1 MGNSDVGKLP
11 ILGELHSTFRPE
23 IPFPNENHYISIYIY
38 GLKNIP
44 AFVWVGSTGINQVAG
59 FHLALMLIVVGA
71 VKPAGR
77 FRELSVSML
86 DHWTGYVQ
94 HAQVLVLA

>member
-1 MGNSDVGKLP
+1 MSGSLKYWA
-11 ILGELHSTFRPE
+11 S
-23 IPFPNENHYISIYIY
+23 SIQHFDLRFLSQVKIIIYLYIY

-44 AFVWVGSTGINQVAG
+44 AFVWFGSTGINQVAG
-59 FHLALMLIVVGA
+59 FHLALMLIVVGT

-77 FRELSVSML
+77 FRELSVLML

-94 HAQVLVLA
+94 HPQVLVLA